1 MAGTAEVEVPLG
13 DIGLPGI
20 LTLPPHARGVIVFA
34 HGTGS
39 SRFSPRNAAVAKAM
53 VEAGFGTLLL
63 DLLTPEEGAQD
74 RVTARAGF
82 DLRLSADR
90 VTGAI
95 DWLACDALVGDL
107 PPSLADLPVGCF
119 GAGTGAAAALVAA
132 AERPDRVAAVV
143 SRGGR
148 PDLAGSALRRVTAPT
163 LLIVG
168 GRDVDVLRLN
178 RQAQAELAGESRLEI
193 VPGAGR
199 LFEEPGAL
207 ERVSALARDWFV
219 RHIG

>member
-1 MAGTAEVEVPLG
+1 VAATADVEVPLG
-13 DIGLPGI
+13 DVGLPGI

-39 SRFSPRNAAVAKAM
+39 SRLSPRNTAVAKALP
-53 VEAGFGTLLL
+53 EARFGTLLL
-63 DLLTPEEGAQD
+63 DLVAPDEE
-74 RVTARAGF
+74 GF

-95 DWLACDALVGDL
+95 DWLTCDALAGDL
-107 PPSLADLPVGCF
+107 PPRLADLPVGCF

-132 AERPDRVAAVV
+132 AERPDRVVAVV

-148 PDLAGSALRRVTAPT
+148 PDLAGPALRRVTAPT

-168 GRDVDVLRLN
+168 SQDADVLWLN

-193 VPGAGR
+193 VPRAGR

-207 ERVSALARDWFV
+207 ERVTALAREWFL

>member
-1 MAGTAEVEVPLG
+1 LAAAADVEVPLG
-13 DIGLPGI
+13 DVGLPGI
-20 LTLPPHARGVIVFA
+20 LALPPHARGVIVFA

-39 SRFSPRNAAVAKAM
+39 SRLSPRNTAVANALA
-53 VEAGFGTLLL
+53 EDRFGTLLL
-63 DLLTPEEGAQD
+63 DLVAQD
-74 RVTARAGF
+74 EDEGVDVRR
-82 DLRLSADR
+82 SAER

-107 PPSLADLPVGCF
+107 PPSLAELPVGCF

-132 AERPDRVAAVV
+132 AERPERVAAVV
-143 SRGGR
+143 CRGGR
-148 PDLAGSALRRVTAPT
+148 PDLAGPALRRVTAPT

-168 GRDVDVLRLN
+168 SADADVLRVN
-178 RQAQAELAGESRLEI
+178 REAQAELAGESRLEV

-207 ERVSALARDWFV
+207 DRVTELARDWFV
-219 RHIG
+219 AHRSATGA